1 MMKSHARVVVVGGGV
16 VGCSVLYH
24 LTKKGWS
31 DVVLCERAEIASGA
45 ASQAIGHV
53 ILYTL
58 SECVSRLNQYGV
70 ELYAHLEEETG
81 QDPGFHRCGNLRLAT
96 HPDRLDEFKR
106 YLSVAE
112 SAGVDAQLLSPEEVQ
127 ALWPLL
133 ETEGL
138 LAGIYNPEDGH
149 IGGSDLA
156 LALAEGARLAGAEVY
171 RNTEVTGFE
180 QKTNGEWLVKTVRG
194 DITCEH
200 VVSCTGNYAWETL
213 ELVGLKAHTVP
224 VKHEY
229 LMTEPL
235 PELVAR
241 RDDGKPELP
250 VMRDPQESYYVR
262 QEGMG
267 LAFGC
272 YEGRGEAAFVDGV
285 PSDYGPEGLPPDLD
299 KLMPFMEKAVE
310 RVPRLGTAGIM
321 AVTHAPMPYTPDD
334 MPTTGPAFGLRNFW
348 LGEGNPFGITLAGGI
363 GWQLAEWIVGG
374 EPSIDMWPCD
384 SRRFGDF
391 ATRKYSARKVE
402 EAYEHTY
409 RLPKPEEELPA
420 ARPLK
425 TTPIHDLLAER
436 GAVFGAVYGWE
447 RPNWY
452 APEGVDP
459 VDVPSFYRPNYFE
472 HVGDECRG
480 ARSGVGLADVSPA
493 ARFVVAGAGAEQ
505 MLDRLL
511 CTQLPEPGSVGAG
524 YVLTIEG
531 TVRSEFTVVR
541 EAEDRFLLV
550 SAATAERY
558 DLDLLQK
565 TMPGDGSVSLDNLTG
580 REGALAVFGPA
591 AAVLVAQAAGIP
603 ESDVPGIS
611 LTKATVGYAPVRVVR
626 SDVGGEDG
634 WQIQT
639 RSEFLRH
646 VFLELIE
653 QCPPPDLHLVGARAM
668 NVLRLEAGSPGWAV
682 DLTRAFTAL
691 ESGLGD
697 VVDFHKEFRGREAL
711 RRQKEEGVGRH
722 LVRLQVT
729 GNADFDAMG
738 QEPVRTVEGQRV
750 GRTTSGGYGHTM
762 GKSLAMA
769 YVSSQALA
777 SVEDAGEPWAEVK
790 LMNQWFPAT
799 LLLGSDWRRGVLHQ
813 MKLARREEA

>member
-1 MMKSHARVVVVGGGV
+1 MKSHARVVVVGGGV

-24 LTKKGWS
+24 LAKKGWS

-70 ELYAHLEEETG
+70 ELYARLEDETG
-81 QDPGFHRCGNLRLAT
+81 RDPGFHRCGNLRVAT

-112 SAGVDAQLLSPEEVQ
+112 SAGVNAQLLSPEEVQ

-133 ETEGL
+133 QTDGL

-156 LALAEGARLAGAEVY
+156 LALAEGARQGGAEIY
-171 RNTEVTGFE
+171 CNTEVVGFE
-180 QKTNGEWLVKTVRG
+180 QKTNGEWLVQTVRG

-213 ELVGLKAHTVP
+213 GLVGLKAQSVP

-235 PELVAR
+235 PELMAR
-241 RDDGKPELP
+241 RDAGKPELP

-285 PSDYGPEGLPPDLD
+285 PADYGPEGLPPDLD

-363 GWQLAEWIVGG
+363 GWQLAEWIVEG

-425 TTPIHDLLAER
+425 TTPIYDLLSDH

-452 APEGVDP
+452 APEGVEP

-472 HVGDECRG
+472 HVGEECRS
-480 ARSGVGLADVSPA
+480 ARSGVGLADVSAA
-493 ARFVVAGAGAEQ
+493 ARFVVTGAGAEA

-511 CTQLPEPGSVGAG
+511 CTRLPEPADVAAG
-524 YVLTIEG
+524 YVLTTQG
-531 TVRSEFTVVR
+531 TVRSEFTIVR
-541 EAEDRFLLV
+541 EAEDHFLLT
-550 SAATAERY
+550 SAAAAERY

-565 TMPGDGSVSLDNLTG
+565 ALTGDGSVNLQNLTG
-580 REGALAVFGPA
+580 GEGALAVFGPA
-591 AAVLVAQAAGIP
+591 AAALVARVAEMS
-603 ESDVPGIS
+603 ESDVTDIGV
-611 LTKATVGYAPVRVVR
+611 TKRTVGYAPVRVVR
-626 SDVGGEDG
+626 SGVGGEDG

-646 VFLELIE
+646 VFLELML
-653 QCPPPDLHLVGARAM
+653 QGASLNVRLVGARAL
-668 NVLRLEAGSPGWAV
+668 NALRLEAGSPAWGV

-691 ESGLGD
+691 ESGLEG
-697 VVDFHKEFRGREAL
+697 VIDFEKEDFRGREAL
-711 RRQKEEGVGRH
+711 MTQKENGVGRR

-729 GNADFDAMG
+729 GNATFDAMG
-738 QEPVRTVEGQRV
+738 QEPVRAGEDRSV
-750 GRTTSGGYGHTM
+750 GKTTSGGYGHTM

-769 YVSSQALA
+769 YVASEALE
-777 SVEDAGEPWAEVK
+777 SVEGVAEPRFEVK

-799 LLLGSDWRRGVLHQ
+799 LLTGAD
-813 MKLARREEA
+813 

>member
-1 MMKSHARVVVVGGGV
+1 MKTHARVVVVGGGV

-24 LTKKGWS
+24 LTKKEWT
-31 DVVLCERAEIASGA
+31 DVVLCERAEVASGA
-45 ASQAIGHV
+45 ASHAIGHV

-58 SECVSRLNQYGV
+58 SECVSRLNQYAV
-70 ELYAHLEEETG
+70 ELYTRLEEETG
-81 QDPGFHRCGNLRLAT
+81 QDPGFHTCGNLRLAT

-112 SAGVDAQLLSPEEVQ
+112 SAGVKAQLLSPDEVRS
-127 ALWPLL
+127 LWPLL
-133 ETEGL
+133 QTEGL

-156 LALAEGARLAGAEVY
+156 CALAAGARQGGAEIY

-180 QKTNGEWLVKTVRG
+180 QKSNDEWLVKTDRG
-194 DITCEH
+194 NIVCEH

-213 ELVGLKAHTVP
+213 NLVGLKAQSVP

-235 PELVAR
+235 PELLAR
-241 RDDGKPELP
+241 RDADEPELP
-250 VMRDPQESYYVR
+250 VMRDPEESYYVR

-285 PSDYGPEGLPPDLD
+285 PPDYGPEGLPPDLD

-310 RVPRLGTAGIM
+310 RVPKLGTAGIM

-363 GWQLAEWIVGG
+363 GWQLAEWMVEG

-384 SRRFGDF
+384 SRRFGRF
-391 ATRKYSARKVE
+391 ATRRYSARKVE

-425 TTPIHDLLAER
+425 TTAIHDLLAAH

-452 APEGVDP
+452 APEGVEP
-459 VDVPSFYRPNYFE
+459 VDVPSFSRPNYFE
-472 HVGDECRG
+472 YVGEECQS
-480 ARSGVGLADVSPA
+480 ARAGIGLADASHS
-493 ARFVVAGAGAEQ
+493 ARFAVSGPGAEK
-505 MLDRLL
+505 MLDQLL
-511 CTQLPEPGSVGAG
+511 CTHLPELGEVTAG
-524 YVLTIEG
+524 CALSRLG
-531 TVRSEFTVVR
+531 TVRSEFAVAR
-541 EAEDRFLLV
+541 EAEDRFLLT

-558 DLDLLQK
+558 DLDLLHRGR
-565 TMPGDGSVSLDNLTG
+565 PDDGSVSVENLTG
-580 REGALAVFGPA
+580 REGALAVFGPGSA
-591 AAVLVAQAAGIP
+591 QLVARVTRIP
-603 ESDVPGIS
+603 ESDVHNIGLAS
-611 LTKATVGYAPVRVVR
+611 ATAGYAPVRIAR
-626 SDVGGEDG
+626 AGVGGEEG
-634 WQIQT
+634 WQLQT
-639 RSEFLRH
+639 QSEFLRH
-646 VFLELIE
+646 VFLELMDKGVSL
-653 QCPPPDLHLVGARAM
+653 DLCLVGARAL
-668 NVLRLEAGSPGWAV
+668 NVLRLEAAAPAWGA

-691 ESGLGD
+691 ESGLGELI
-697 VVDFHKEFRGREAL
+697 DFEKGDFRGEAALLDQREN
-711 RRQKEEGVGRH
+711 GVGKR
-722 LVRLQVT
+722 LVQLEVF
-729 GNADFDAMG
+729 GNETFDAMG
-738 QEPVRTVEGQRV
+738 QEPIRTADGEWV
-750 GRTTSGGYGHTM
+750 GRTTSGGFGHCL
-762 GKSLAMA
+762 GKSLAMG
-769 YVSSQALA
+769 YVATTALE
-777 SVEDAGEPWAEVK
+777 SGQRLEVK
-790 LMNQWFPAT
+790 LMNEWFPARVVEKT
-799 LLLGSDWRRGVLHQ
+799 G
-813 MKLARREEA
+813 

>member
-1 MMKSHARVVVVGGGV
+1 MKTYARVVVVGGGV

-31 DVVLCERAEIASGA
+31 DAVLCERAEIASGA
-45 ASQAIGHV
+45 ASHAIGHV

-58 SECVSRLNQYGV
+58 SECVSRLNQHGV
-70 ELYAHLEEETG
+70 ELYNRLEEETG
-81 QDPGFHRCGNLRLAT
+81 QDPGFHTCGNLRLAT

-106 YLSVAE
+106 YLSVAD
-112 SAGVDAQLLSPEEVQ
+112 SAGVKAQLLTPEEVKSI
-127 ALWPLL
+127 WPLVD
-133 ETEGL
+133 TDGL
-138 LAGIYNPEDGH
+138 LAGVYNPDDGH

-156 LALAEGARLAGAEVY
+156 RALAAGARQGGAEIY
-171 RNTEVTGFE
+171 RNTEVVGFE
-180 QKTNGEWLVKTVRG
+180 QQANGEWLVQTDRG
-194 DITCEH
+194 DIVCEH

-213 ELVGLKAHTVP
+213 KMVGLKAQSVP

-241 RDDGKPELP
+241 RDAGQPELP
-250 VMRDPQESYYVR
+250 VMRDPEESYYVR

-285 PSDYGPEGLPPDLD
+285 PPDYGPEGLPPDLD

-310 RVPRLGTAGIM
+310 RVPKLGTAGIM

-363 GWQLAEWIVGG
+363 GWQLVEWIVEG

-384 SRRFGDF
+384 SRRFGRF
-391 ATRKYSARKVE
+391 ATRRYSARKVE

-409 RLPKPEEELPA
+409 RLPKPDEELPA

-425 TTPIHDLLAER
+425 TTPIHDLLTDH

-452 APEGVDP
+452 APEGVEP
-459 VDVPSFYRPNYFE
+459 VDVPSFYRPNYFK
-472 HVGDECRG
+472 HVGDACRA
-480 ARSGVGLADVSPA
+480 ARDGVGLADVSHA
-493 ARFVVAGAGAEQ
+493 ARFAVTGAGAEA

-511 CTQLPEPGSVGAG
+511 CTRLPEPGAVATG
-524 YVLTIEG
+524 YALSELG
-531 TVRSEFTVVR
+531 TVRSELTVIR
-541 EAEDRFLLV
+541 EDEERFLLT
-550 SAATAERY
+550 SAPTAERY

-565 TMPGDGSVSLDNLTG
+565 AQPSDGSVDVENLTG
-580 REGALAVFGPA
+580 RVGALAVFGPNA
-591 AAVLVAQAAGIP
+591 AQLIARVAEMVEPEVAQV
-603 ESDVPGIS
+603 DVAS
-611 LTKATVGYAPVRVVR
+611 ATVGFAPVRIVR
-626 SDVGGEDG
+626 SGVGGEDG
-634 WQIQT
+634 WQLQMQT
-639 RSEFLRH
+639 EFLRH
-646 VFLELIE
+646 VFLELME
-653 QCPPPDLHLVGARAM
+653 AGTSLGLRLVGARAL
-668 NVLRLEAGSPGWAV
+668 NTLRLEAGAPAWGT

-691 ESGLGD
+691 ESGLGHL
-697 VVDFHKEFRGREAL
+697 VDFDKGEFRGKDAL
-711 RRQKEEGVGRH
+711 LSQRDASVDRR
-722 LVRLQVT
+722 LVRLEVS
-729 GNADFDAMG
+729 GNERFDAMG
-738 QEPVRTVEGQRV
+738 QEPVRTVDGDVV
-750 GRTTSGGYGHTM
+750 GRTTSGGFGHCL

-769 YVSSQALA
+769 YISSAT
-777 SVEDAGEPWAEVK
+777 VDAGADLEVK
-790 LMNQWFPAT
+790 LMNQWFPAGI
-799 LLLGSDWRRGVLHQ
+799 LPESP
-813 MKLARREEA
+813 